1 VSPGP
6 GFDGRRYDCTR
17 DELEGFD
24 PSGRLSS
31 EPGPNPSIEDLRA
44 ALNEIQALQR
54 PTDEELQELVHKSF
68 TFFYVDSIGD
78 YLRWMAEW
86 IEDRIREQ
94 FCACETCR
102 DTGAIVQRCPPE
114 VLQCPDCA

>member
-1 VSPGP
+1 VSKYIESVYE
-6 GFDGRRYDCTR
+6 GR
-17 DELEGFD
+17 
-24 PSGRLSS
+24 GRLSS
-31 EPGPNPSIEDLRA
+31 EPEPGPDLSIEDLRA

-54 PTDEELQELVHKSF
+54 PTDEELGELVHKGF
-68 TFFYVDSIGD
+68 AFFYINSIGD

-114 VLQCPDCA
+114 VLQCPDCPQKELS